1 MSDFI
6 RINGLPVEH
15 AKKAFSDGY
24 YLEALQTLHGWLE
37 CKLRELL
44 LMQRTT
50 KANSNDAWASSWD
63 ASNEFTL
70 NNAAKALFI
79 IGVLTAQQH
88 QEIKSFNRIRNNLV
102 HKMFYDPYN
111 ENWKGVP
118 QQEIENA
125 FKIGVDLAKE
135 IEFKSGEILESQ
147 NHPNN

>member
-15 AKKAFSDGY
+15 AEKAYSEGY

-44 LMQRTT
+44 LMQRTKT
-50 KANSNDAWASSWD
+50 DNHHEAWASAWD
-63 ASNEFTL
+63 ASNEFSL
-70 NNAAKALFI
+70 NNAAKVLLV
-79 IGVLTAQQH
+79 IGVITENEH
-88 QEIKSFNRIRNNLV
+88 NRIKKFNRLRNNLV

-118 QQEIENA
+118 YEEIEEA
-125 FKIGVDLAKE
+125 FKSGVLLSEE
-135 IEFKSGEILESQ
+135 IEFKSGEVLSV
-147 NHPNN
+147 NTL